1 MSCTWAVSLM
11 SQISNNRN
19 SAHSVAPIRCFWSA
33 FFAEKVCTVMFG
45 QSSCRSKSSS
55 RRLVTKRR
63 MSDAGSGF
71 KEGGFVVVLRDMV
84 RDGPLLVVVVMAVED
99 VEVGRDMTRR
109 RYVTIS
115 RVCHFPVPNVS
126 THGSCM
132 VLRCNYRA
140 QALFA
145 KPDARLS
152 IALGCQ

>member
-1 MSCTWAVSLM
+1 
-11 SQISNNRN
+11 
-19 SAHSVAPIRCFWSA
+19 
-33 FFAEKVCTVMFG
+33 MFG
-45 QSSCRSKSSS
+45 QSSCKSKSSS

-84 RDGPLLVVVVMAVED
+84 RDGPLLVVVVVTAVED
-99 VEVGRDMTRR
+99 VDVGRDMTRH

-126 THGSCM
+126 THGLCM
-132 VLRCNYRA
+132 VLRCKYRA